1 MDAKQEFS
9 IKTIPPTAYVFSRHM
24 VLGKGTFG
32 EVYLGF
38 DQQNKISVSVKMIP
52 LEKLYQI
59 PKIINLLP
67 SKPRPSITHQALI
80 RYRLGTLA
88 TIRRDNSQLSNGI
101 LCACNSRSPNNGF
114 YCFKKKNIRLLNN

>member
-1 MDAKQEFS
+1 MMSHS
-9 IKTIPPTAYVFSRHM
+9 IIPSSKNKVKPLVFCPIIDYSSMMTNVRSYSITM
-24 VLGKGTFG
+24 TF
-32 EVYLGF
+32 L
-38 DQQNKISVSVKMIP
+38 IHH
-52 LEKLYQI
+52 LEPIYQI
-59 PKIINLLP
+59 PKITNLLP